1 LVYTE
6 SFEDTNVYAYEGPGF
21 AKSSAPG
28 HFDGPKGLILS
39 SRRDDSPSISPGGER
54 ITFVSK
60 RTGNEEIWVC
70 DRDGGRPVQL
80 TSFKGPGTGTPR
92 WSPDGRWIAF
102 DSLAAGN
109 PDIYVMGADGGTP
122 RRLTTGPSGN
132 FMPSWSADGKWIYF
146 KSDRS
151 GSDQIWKVPAVGGAP
166 TQLTRSG
173 ASEAFAS
180 PDGKLVYFT
189 KHGAIWTVP
198 VDGGPEKP
206 LPELKRFDKIFRSW
220 GVVDRGIY
228 FMSRQNGPHQTIR
241 FFSFATR
248 RITSLVT
255 VDKEVIWNYPD
266 VALSGDGRQLLSACL
281 DQEVNDLM
289 LIENFH

>member
-1 LVYTE
+1 
-6 SFEDTNVYAYEGPGF
+6 
-21 AKSSAPG
+21 
-28 HFDGPKGLILS
+28 
-39 SRRDDSPSISPGGER
+39 
-54 ITFVSK
+54 
-60 RTGNEEIWVC
+60 
-70 DRDGGRPVQL
+70 
-80 TSFKGPGTGTPR
+80 
-92 WSPDGRWIAF
+92 
-102 DSLAAGN
+102 
-109 PDIYVMGADGGTP
+109 MGADGGPP

-241 FFSFATR
+241 FFSFGTR